1 MSTNTSPA
9 SPATEPHPFAGRRVA
24 LLTRHGKA
32 AWIAPALAPL
42 GLTLS
47 VIDHIDTDTLGSFT
61 RDIPRAGSQREAA
74 RRKAELALAH
84 SDADFGLGS
93 EGAFPADPWL
103 GLSAWNIELLLLI
116 DREGREWHGLAESGE
131 ATAAQR
137 WCKSW
142 PEVET
147 FAAKVGFP
155 AQALVLADAEPGP
168 KRRPAVF
175 EKAITDAERLRTL
188 AAAVLAAQGRVW
200 IETEQ
205 RAHLNPLRQRVIA
218 SAAADLAG
226 RLASLC
232 PACGAPG
239 FGRTGA
245 VPGRPCS
252 GCGLPTELPRAW
264 TLHCA
269 ECGHS
274 AEQPIEAWAEPGQC
288 NWCNP

>member
-1 MSTNTSPA
+1 MHPDAASTS
-9 SPATEPHPFAGRRVA
+9 SHPFAGRSVA
-24 LLTRHGKA
+24 LLTCHGKA
-32 AWIAPALAPL
+32 AWITPALAPL

-47 VIDHIDTDTLGSFT
+47 VVDHLDTDALGSFT
-61 RDIPRAGSQREAA
+61 RDIPRAGSQRDAA
-74 RRKAELALAH
+74 RRKAELALEH

-103 GLSAWNIELLLLI
+103 GMSAWNIELLLLV
-116 DREGREWHGLAESGE
+116 DRQGREWHGLAESGE

-142 PEVET
+142 PEVER
-147 FAAKVGFP
+147 FAGKVGFP

-168 KRRPAVF
+168 KRPPTVF
-175 EKAITDAERLRTL
+175 EKAITDAERLRSL
-188 AAAVLAAQGRVW
+188 AEGVLAAQGRVW

-218 SAAADLAG
+218 AAAADLAA

-264 TLHCA
+264 RLGCVD
-269 ECGHS
+269 CGHT
-274 AEQPIEAWAEPGQC
+274 AEQPIAEWAEPGQC

>member
-1 MSTNTSPA
+1 MSTNISPA
-9 SPATEPHPFAGRRVA
+9 SPATEPHPFAGRSIA

-32 AWIAPALAPL
+32 EWIAPALAPL

-47 VIDHIDTDTLGSFT
+47 VIDHIDTDALGSFT

-74 RRKAELALAH
+74 RRKAELALEH

-103 GLSAWNIELLLLI
+103 GMSAWNVELLLLVG
-116 DREGREWHGLAESGE
+116 REGREWHGLAESGE

-137 WCKSW
+137 WCKSMA
-142 PEVET
+142 EVED
-147 FAAKVGFP
+147 FAARVGFP

-175 EKAITDAERLRTL
+175 EKAISEAARLRSL
-188 AAAVLAAQGRVW
+188 AQDVLAAQGRVW

-218 SAAADLAG
+218 AAAADLAG

-232 PACGAPG
+232 PACGVPG

-245 VPGRPCS
+245 VRGRPCS

-264 TLHCA
+264 RLSCVACEYT
-269 ECGHS
+269 
-274 AEQPIEAWAEPGQC
+274 AEQAIVAWAEPGQC

>member
-1 MSTNTSPA
+1 MSTSPG
-9 SPATEPHPFAGRRVA
+9 SPGTEHPFAGCRIA

-32 AWIAPALAPL
+32 AWIGPALAPL
-42 GLTLS
+42 GLALT
-47 VIDHIDTDTLGSFT
+47 VVDHLDTDALGSFT

-74 RRKAELALAH
+74 RRKAELALEH

-103 GLSAWNIELLLLI
+103 GMSAWNIELLLLL

-137 WCKSW
+137 WCKGWS
-142 PEVET
+142 EVET
-147 FAAKVGFP
+147 FATQVGFP

-168 KRRPAVF
+168 RRTPAVF
-175 EKAITDAERLRTL
+175 EKGIHDPARLRIL
-188 AAAVLAAQGRVW
+188 AEAVLARQGRVW

-218 SAAADLAG
+218 AAAADLAA

-232 PACGAPG
+232 PACKAPG
-239 FGRTGA
+239 FWRSA
-245 VPGRPCS
+245 AIPGRPCS

-264 TLHCA
+264 QLRCA
-269 ECGHS
+269 ECGH
-274 AEQPIEAWAEPGQC
+274 AEEQPIEQWAEPGQC